1 MDTPPPPPPRFSSP
15 PPTPPPLPPEPPA
28 YVRPPEPGGSK
39 SRVALIAVVVTVL
52 AAGASWLW
60 NQKFGQKAKFQA
72 ESAEDRAAGLR
83 AAFHGT
89 GQPVSLTSPE
99 ALAIDG
105 VFRRMLKAYEK
116 KDIAG
121 LAACF
126 DFAGVMEMAADQN
139 PSTELKSAARQARR
153 DPNVAR
159 QGALASMKG
168 LIQNSD
174 HQSYAIRRL
183 DIDAAGTQAMA
194 LVIWKNAD
202 GTRSKERYWFI
213 RTPDWRACDY
223 EELDTSIR
231 MSTMVAAAANDPIAM
246 KSGQSAVADFQKL
259 ITAITEGEPDKARQ
273 LLVKVRKSVLSK
285 LYADVTDMLEV
296 GVFAQEEKPDEAL
309 AAADRLQKR
318 RPDMPVIYYQRATI
332 LSDMERYADS
342 IAAAKQYL
350 EILGDDP
357 EMLNLM
363 ASCHLALK
371 EPDKARECALR
382 VLLEVPPDEEAL
394 VYFGRTM
401 RPEDAAKFEE
411 LLGESE
417 NTEGTI
423 QSIASDL
430 EDDPAG
436 PPALEIL
443 TIVAEKAAPKA
454 GITTSLKTGRR
465 ARELWK
471 KVAAA
476 GAGGDDMLVSAL
488 KEGSEEEAEALG
500 EALRHSL
507 STAQDAGGLER
518 LSAAGDTAR
527 PDTSEPMLAKAVA
540 TAIRLRPDIEKTSD
554 PDKAL
559 LEALKAAALPG
570 FVAWNLAMA
579 WQDADKPELAKK
591 AAAALKQVAPD
602 DEMNE
607 QMAAFFGDE
616 PEPATT
622 PEEPK

>member
-1 MDTPPPPPPRFSSP
+1 MPPS
-15 PPTPPPLPPEPPA
+15 LPPEPPVYA
-28 YVRPPEPGGSK
+28 GPPASGGGK
-39 SRVALIAVVVTVL
+39 GRVVLIAIVVTVL
-52 AAGASWLW
+52 AGGASWLW
-60 NQKFGQKAKFQA
+60 KQKFGQKARFQA
-72 ESAEDRAAGLR
+72 ESAEERAAGLR

-116 KDIAG
+116 KDAPR
-121 LAACF
+121 LADCF

-139 PSTELKSAARQARR
+139 PSADLKSAARLARR
-153 DPNVAR
+153 DPSGAR

-174 HQSYAIRRL
+174 HQSYTIRRL
-183 DIDAAGTQAMA
+183 EVDPAGSQAVA
-194 LVIWKNAD
+194 LVVWKNAD

-213 RTPDWRACDY
+213 RTTDWRACDY

-231 MSTMVAAAANDPIAM
+231 MSTMIAAAANAPVAM
-246 KSGQSAVADFQKL
+246 QSGQNAVADFQKL
-259 ITAITEGEPDKARQ
+259 ITAITEGEPDKARP
-273 LLVKVRKSVLSK
+273 LLGRIRKSVLSK

-296 GVFAQEEKPDEAL
+296 SVFIQEEKPDEAL

-332 LSDMERYADS
+332 LSDMERHADS

-350 EILGDDP
+350 DILGDDP

-371 EPDKARECALR
+371 ESDKARECALR
-382 VLLEVPPDEEAL
+382 VLLETPPDDEAL

-411 LLGESE
+411 LLRKSEDAESS
-417 NTEGTI
+417 I

-430 EDDPAG
+430 EDEPIA
-436 PPALEIL
+436 PPALAVL
-443 TIVAEKAAPKA
+443 TTVAEKVAPEA
-454 GITTSLKTGRR
+454 EITTSLKTGRR

-471 KVAAA
+471 KVTAA
-476 GAGGDDMLVSAL
+476 GAGGDDILVAAL

-507 STAQDAGGLER
+507 NTAQDAGGLER
-518 LSAAGDTAR
+518 LGAAGDKAR
-527 PDTSEPMLAKAVA
+527 PDTSEPLLAKAEA
-540 TAIRLRPDIEKTSD
+540 SAIRLRPEIEKAAD

-559 LEALKAAALPG
+559 VEALKAASLPG
-570 FVAWNLAMA
+570 SVAWNLAMA
-579 WQDADKPELAKK
+579 WQDADKPDLAKK
-591 AAAALKQVAPD
+591 TAAALKQVAPD

-607 QMAAFFGDE
+607 QMAGFFGDE
-616 PEPATT
+616 PEPAPA

>member
-1 MDTPPPPPPRFSSP
+1 MDTPPPPPHPSSSP
-15 PPTPPPLPPEPPA
+15 PIPPPLPPEPPA
-28 YVRPPEPGGSK
+28 YARPPEPGGSK
-39 SRVALIAVVVTVL
+39 SRVALIAIVVTVL

-60 NQKFGQKAKFQA
+60 NQKFGQKARFQA
-72 ESAEDRAAGLR
+72 ESAEERAAGLR

-105 VFRRMLKAYEK
+105 VFHRMLKAYEK

-121 LAACF
+121 LADCF

-139 PSTELKSAARQARR
+139 PSRELKGAARQARR
-153 DPNVAR
+153 DPSDAR

-174 HQSYAIRRL
+174 HQSYTIRRL
-183 DIDAAGTQAMA
+183 EVDTAGSQALA
-194 LVIWKNAD
+194 LVVWKNAD
-202 GTRSKERYWFI
+202 GTRSKERYWFA
-213 RTPDWRACDY
+213 RTPDWRVCDY

-231 MSTMVAAAANDPIAM
+231 MSTMAAAAANDPVAM
-246 KSGQSAVADFQKL
+246 KSGQSAIADFQKL
-259 ITAITEGEPDKARQ
+259 ITAITEGDTDKSRP
-273 LLVKVRKSVLSK
+273 LLAKVRKSVLSK
-285 LYADVTDMLEV
+285 LYADVTDMLEIS
-296 GVFAQEEKPDEAL
+296 VFVQEEKPDEAL
-309 AAADRLQKR
+309 AAAARLQKR
-318 RPDMPVIYYQRATI
+318 RPDMPVIYYQRASI

-342 IAAAKQYL
+342 IAAAQQYL
-350 EILGDDP
+350 DILGDDP

-371 EPDKARECALR
+371 APAKARDCALR
-382 VLLEVPPDEEAL
+382 VLVETPPDEEAL

-401 RPEDAAKFEE
+401 LPEDAAKFEE
-411 LLGESE
+411 LLRKSE
-417 NTEGTI
+417 NPEDCL

-430 EDDPAG
+430 EDDPTAS
-436 PPALEIL
+436 PTLAVL
-443 TIVAEKAAPKA
+443 TTVAEKVAPEA
-454 GITTSLKTGRR
+454 EITISLKTGRR

-471 KVAAA
+471 KVTAA
-476 GAGGDDMLVSAL
+476 GAQGDDLLVSAL

-507 STAQDAGGLER
+507 SAAQDAAGLER

-540 TAIRLRPDIEKTSD
+540 TAIRLRPEIEKASE

-591 AAAALKQVAPD
+591 AAVALKQVAPD

-616 PEPATT
+616 PASAPA